1 MFLRMLVLALAA
13 APSIT
18 AAQEVPADSARHIQD
33 TVARAPVK
41 LHEITV
47 TTTPARREE
56 PTSVVQVPAAELQQT
71 PAINSYELLRQT
83 AGLEVHDQGQGPGFA
98 ATASLRGFSSDHSTD
113 LALWIDGVPVNEPVN
128 AHSEGYNDWS
138 LLFPAVIRE
147 IDVYRGPSSA
157 LFGNFA
163 LAGTVNVRT
172 VERYSGTNA
181 TLSGGAYGHAE
192 GIGLAGFDRPGAG
205 GLFALRGVR
214 EDGWRPHSGYNMGQA
229 HGRVVRDLSPATS
242 LDAGVELYA
251 AGWDSPGFL
260 TADQFA
266 NSQFDVVVDSTDGG
280 FKRRAQE
287 RVSLRVLSGGTRIWR
302 TTLYATQGRWH
313 LFLNIP
319 PEPGSGE
326 GTGSQTEE
334 EDRRY
339 GFGLTSALTWSL
351 PQGEITLGTEGRW
364 DHSDYENYLTV
375 ARVRQAPQN
384 LVEARQL
391 GGALFAQSSIDL
403 LPQVRINAGA
413 RFDAFDTRST
423 PDDAA
428 QLSGS
433 QKILSPK
440 LGALYQFRP
449 ELQVYANVSRGFRQS
464 DGVVNEPSLPL
475 ITAWSYESGVKVG
488 TSRTRASL
496 TLFRMDVSNEQ
507 TFDPI
512 SLTTTSGGRSRRQG
526 VELGARAGL
535 TPAVTVEGELTLN
548 DAKYRDLITEDGDTL
563 TGARVFNTAKYFGSA
578 AVEAG
583 PPAARWRIRFGTNVV
598 GPYTPFEADGAELPA
613 YALFHVSGT
622 LGIGHTE
629 LQLGVRNLFNHTYPE
644 LRAGDFVA
652 PGQPRSVYATARY
665 GW

>member
-1 MFLRMLVLALAA
+1 MFLRTMVLAFLA

-18 AAQEVPADSARHIQD
+18 AAQGVPADSSRPSQD

-56 PTSVVQVPAAELQQT
+56 PTSVVQVPAAELRRT
-71 PAINSYELLRQT
+71 PAINPYELLRQT

-138 LLFPAVIRE
+138 LLFPAVIRD

-172 VERYSGTNA
+172 LERYSGAAA
-181 TLSGGAYGHAE
+181 TLGGGAYGRAE
-192 GIGLAGFDRPGAG
+192 GIGLAGLDRPGTRG
-205 GLFALRGVR
+205 VFALRGLR
-214 EDGWRPHSGYNMGQA
+214 EDGWRPQSGYQLGQA
-229 HGRVVRDLSPATS
+229 HGRIVRDLSPGTS

-260 TADQFA
+260 TADQFE
-266 NSQFDVVVDSTDGG
+266 NREFDVVVDPTDGG

-287 RVSLRVLSGGTRIWR
+287 RASLRILSGSTVWR
-302 TTLYATQGRWH
+302 TTVYATQGRWQ

-364 DHSDYENYLTV
+364 DHSDYDNYLTQ

-391 GGALFAQSSIDL
+391 SGALFAQSSIDL
-403 LPQVRINAGA
+403 SSRVRINAGA
-413 RFDAFDTRST
+413 RFDAFDTRSS
-423 PDDAA
+423 PDSAA
-428 QLSGS
+428 PVSAEQS
-433 QKILSPK
+433 IFSPK

-449 ELQVYANVSRGFRQS
+449 ELQVYANVSRGFRQT
-464 DGVVNEPSLPL
+464 DGVVNQPSLAM
-475 ITAWSYESGVKVG
+475 ITAWSYESGVKLG
-488 TSRTRASL
+488 WSRVQASL

-507 TFDPI
+507 TFNPI
-512 SLTTTSGGRSRRQG
+512 TLTTTSGGRSRRQG
-526 VELGARAGL
+526 VELGARAGI
-535 TPAVTVEGELTLN
+535 TPAVTLEGELTLN
-548 DAKYRDLITEDGDTL
+548 DAKYRALVTEDGDTL
-563 TGARVFNTAKYFGSA
+563 TGAKVFNTAKYFGSA

-583 PPAARWRIRFGTNVV
+583 PPAARWRIRLGSNVV

-613 YALFHVSGT
+613 YALFHLSGT
-622 LGIGHTE
+622 VGIGHTE
-629 LQLGVRNLFNHTYPE
+629 LQLGVRNLFDHTYPE

>member
-1 MFLRMLVLALAA
+1 MFLRTVVLAILA

-18 AAQEVPADSARHIQD
+18 AAQGVPADSSRPSQD

-56 PTSVVQVPAAELQQT
+56 PASTVQVPAAELRQT
-71 PAINSYELLRQT
+71 PAINTYELLRQT

-138 LLFPAVIRE
+138 LLFPAVIRD

-172 VERYSGTNA
+172 LERYSGAAA
-181 TLSGGAYGHAE
+181 TLAGGAYGRAE
-192 GIGLAGFDRPGAG
+192 GIGLAGLDRPGTRG
-205 GLFALRGVR
+205 VFALRGLR
-214 EDGWRPHSGYNMGQA
+214 EDGWRPQSGYQLGQA
-229 HGRVVRDLSPATS
+229 HGRIVRDLSPRTS

-260 TADQFA
+260 TADQFE
-266 NSQFDVVVDSTDGG
+266 NREFDVVVDPTDGG

-287 RVSLRVLSGGTRIWR
+287 RASLRVLSGSTVWR
-302 TTLYATQGRWH
+302 TTVYATQGRWQ

-339 GFGLTSALTWSL
+339 GFGLTSALTWPLST
-351 PQGEITLGTEGRW
+351 GEITVGTEGRW
-364 DHSDYENYLTV
+364 DHSDYQNYLTV
-375 ARVRQAPQN
+375 ARVREAPQN

-391 GGALFAQSSIDL
+391 SGALFAQSSIDL
-403 LPQVRINAGA
+403 MPRVRINAGA
-413 RFDAFDTRST
+413 RLDAFDTRST
-423 PDDAA
+423 PDGAA
-428 QLSGS
+428 PLSGRQS
-433 QKILSPK
+433 MLSPK

-449 ELQVYANVSRGFRQS
+449 ELQVYANVSRGFRQT
-464 DGVVNEPSLPL
+464 DGVVNEPSLPM
-475 ITAWSYESGVKVG
+475 ITAWSYETGFKLGPSLTHV
-488 TSRTRASL
+488 SL

-512 SLTTTSGGRSRRQG
+512 SLATSNGGESRRQG
-526 VELGARAGL
+526 VELGARA
-535 TPAVTVEGELTLN
+535 
-548 DAKYRDLITEDGDTL
+548 
-563 TGARVFNTAKYFGSA
+563 
-578 AVEAG
+578 
-583 PPAARWRIRFGTNVV
+583 
-598 GPYTPFEADGAELPA
+598 
-613 YALFHVSGT
+613 
-622 LGIGHTE
+622 
-629 LQLGVRNLFNHTYPE
+629 
-644 LRAGDFVA
+644 
-652 PGQPRSVYATARY
+652 
-665 GW
+665 